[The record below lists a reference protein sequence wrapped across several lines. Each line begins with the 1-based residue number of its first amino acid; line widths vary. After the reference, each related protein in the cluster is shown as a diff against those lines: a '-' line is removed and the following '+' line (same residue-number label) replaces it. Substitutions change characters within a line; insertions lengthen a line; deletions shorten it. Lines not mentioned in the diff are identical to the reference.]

1 MINFENLDK
10 FTFPGVGKYDIPQIE
25 PVKASAWRIYPC
37 ELPLHSKRPGKQNRS
52 FLCGRLP
59 IHSILEHAGQVHSET
74 VAVCGGVC
82 AGLLHIH
89 GYAAGDADIQPLP
102 QALVGGILANAR
114 HDGLSNDFMERRA

>member
-25 PVKASAWRIYPC
+25 PVKAYPHG
-37 ELPLHSKRPGKQNRS
+37 EFIPVNYHYSKRPGKQNRS

-114 HDGLSNDFMERRA
+114 HDGLSDNLMER